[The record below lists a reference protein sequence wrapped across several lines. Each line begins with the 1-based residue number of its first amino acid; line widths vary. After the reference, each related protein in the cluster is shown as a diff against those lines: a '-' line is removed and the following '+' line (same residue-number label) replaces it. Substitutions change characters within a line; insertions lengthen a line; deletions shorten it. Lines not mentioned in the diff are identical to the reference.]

1 MKYRMLTDWQEDGA
15 KGPKKGEIVDL
26 TEAREVLDDYGNLEY
41 WLFEY
46 HGDGEFY
53 ELYFYEVEPYYED

>member
-1 MKYRMLTDWQEDGA
+1 M
-15 KGPKKGEIVDL
+15 